1 MKINIEHNYYPEDMV
16 PYSIVR
22 DHLRYDYGDA
32 EELVKSY
39 VASACDYMETLTNR
53 VFSSTTPEQHETAEH
68 TFDASPAPLNGA
80 VTVYLDK
87 DELDAVKTLRNVTG
101 DWSVVSQE
109 YYHETGVWMPIA
121 GRDQVE
127 AVEDDPSTTE
137 VDETVAFVQGAAG
150 ATNLSLTNIYTDVYP
165 IEIDYMDL
173 GQPIDIHDRDKQVYR
188 ITLSGG
194 DNVKDLP
201 RQYRQAMLLL
211 VGHYDSQREA
221 EYIGG
226 LTTEIKEGVQRLLA
240 TVKVY

>member
-1 MKINIEHNYYPEDMV
+1 M
-16 PYSIVR
+16 SIVR

-53 VFSSTTPEQHETAEH
+53 VFCSSEPERHETAENV
-68 TFDASPAPLNGA
+68 FNDAPAPLSGT

-87 DELDAVKTLRNVTG
+87 GELDAVKTLRNVTG
-101 DWSVVSQE
+101 EWAVTAQE
-109 YYHETGVWMPIA
+109 YYHNTNVWMPLA

-127 AVEDDPSTTE
+127 AVEDDPNSSP
-137 VDETVAFVQGAAG
+137 DETVEFVEGADG
-150 ATNLSLTNIYTDVYP
+150 GSDFDLTNVYTDVYP
-165 IEIDYMDL
+165 IELDYTEM
-173 GQPIDIHDRDKQVYR
+173 GEPGDIHARDKQVYKV
-188 ITLSGG
+188 TLQGG

-221 EYIGG
+221 EYVGG

>member
-1 MKINIEHNYYPEDMV
+1 MKINIQHNYYPEDMV
-16 PYSIVR
+16 PYSVVR

-53 VFSSTTPEQHETAEH
+53 VFCSSTPEQHETAED
-68 TFDASPAPLNGA
+68 TYNVSPAALNA
-80 VTVYLDK
+80 TVTVYLDK
-87 DELDAVKTLRNVTG
+87 DDVNAVQTLRNITG
-101 DWSVVSQE
+101 SWSATSIQ
-109 YYHETGVWMPIA
+109 YL
-121 GRDQVE
+121 D
-127 AVEDDPSTTE
+127 TTNTY
-137 VDETVAFVQGAAG
+137 VD
-150 ATNLSLTNIYTDVYP
+150 YTDTKARVRNTGYP
-165 IEIDYMDL
+165 IQIDFVDAETPTDINTDQDYDL
-173 GQPIDIHDRDKQVYR
+173 YKVV
-188 ITLSGG
+188 LEGG

>member
-1 MKINIEHNYYPEDMV
+1 MKINKNSNFYPEDMV

-53 VFSSTTPEQHETAEH
+53 VFSSTTPEQHETAED
-68 TFDASPAPLNGA
+68 TFNATPAALNGSA
-80 VTVYLDK
+80 VVYLDEN
-87 DELDAVKTLRNVTG
+87 DILAIQSLRNVTG
-101 DWSVVSQE
+101 DWTVVSKE
-109 YYHETGVWMPIA
+109 YLDENGTYVTLSDTKARVRNTG
-121 GRDQVE
+121 
-127 AVEDDPSTTE
+127 
-137 VDETVAFVQGAAG
+137 
-150 ATNLSLTNIYTDVYP
+150 YP
-165 IEIDYMDL
+165 IQVDFTDIEVPTDINTDQDYDL
-173 GQPIDIHDRDKQVYR
+173 YR
-188 ITLSGG
+188 VTLSGG

-221 EYIGG
+221 EYVGG

>member
-1 MKINIEHNYYPEDMV
+1 MPSPPLFKLGHMRIKISHNYYPEDMV
-16 PYSIVR
+16 PYSVVR

-53 VFSSTTPEQHETAEH
+53 VFSSTNPDRHETGED
-68 TFDASPAPLNGA
+68 TYNESPTAKKAL
-80 VTVYLDK
+80 VTVWLDR
-87 DELDAVKTLRNVTG
+87 DEINKIQTLRNITG
-101 DWSVVSQE
+101 DFLTVSGM
-109 YYHETGVWMPIA
+109 YYDNTGTWVELPTTDAQFDDIEFRLDSYPPQIDMTNFQAPEDLYDK
-121 GRDQVE
+121 RDY
-127 AVEDDPSTTE
+127 DLYRFT
-137 VDETVAFVQGAAG
+137 
-150 ATNLSLTNIYTDVYP
+150 LT
-165 IEIDYMDL
+165 
-173 GQPIDIHDRDKQVYR
+173 
-188 ITLSGG
+188 GG

>member
-1 MKINIEHNYYPEDMV
+1 MKLNIQHNYYPEDMV
-16 PYSIVR
+16 PYSVVR

-53 VFSSTTPEQHETAEH
+53 VFCSSAPERHEIDEDNYNPTPNA
-68 TFDASPAPLNGA
+68 LNA
-80 VTVYLDK
+80 TVTVYLDK
-87 DELDAVKTLRNVTG
+87 GDTNSVQKLRNITG
-101 DWSVVSQE
+101 DWTVASEE
-109 YYHETGVWMPIA
+109 YWHETGEWVPMA
-121 GRDQVE
+121 GRTQVE
-127 AVEDDPSTTE
+127 AVADDPLTTE
-137 VDETVAFVQGAAG
+137 VDETVEFVQGAEG
-150 ATNLSLTNIYTDVYP
+150 TNMTDAVIFNDTYP
-165 IEIDYMDL
+165 IEIDWTSVNA
-173 GQPIDIHDRDKQVYR
+173 PADIHARDKQVYK
-188 ITLSGG
+188 IVLSGG

-221 EYIGG
+221 EYVGG

>member
-1 MKINIEHNYYPEDMV
+1 MKINKNSNYYPEDMV

-22 DHLRYDYGDA
+22 DHLRYDEGDA

-53 VFSSTTPEQHETAEH
+53 VFCSTTPDLHENDLYNQVDPA
-68 TFDASPAPLNGA
+68 DALEAS
-80 VTVYLDK
+80 VTVFFDD
-87 DELDAVKTLRNVTG
+87 DELDKVHHLRNITG
-101 DWSVVSQE
+101 SWTYSDVSLL
-109 YYHETGVWMPIA
+109 YLHEDGQWVSMAGGSGSEGV
-121 GRDQVE
+121 
-127 AVEDDPSTTE
+127 DDYTKAYVMTE
-137 VDETVAFVQGAAG
+137 T
-150 ATNLSLTNIYTDVYP
+150 YP
-165 IEIDYMDL
+165 ITIDWTKV
-173 GQPIDIHDRDKQVYR
+173 GVPSDIHPRGRNVFQ
-188 ITLSGG
+188 ITFNGG

-221 EYIGG
+221 EYVGG

>member
-1 MKINIEHNYYPEDMV
+1 MKLNIQHNYYPEDMV
-16 PYSIVR
+16 PYSVVR

-53 VFSSTTPEQHETAEH
+53 VFCSSAPERHEIDEDNYNPTPNA
-68 TFDASPAPLNGA
+68 LNA
-80 VTVYLDK
+80 TVTVFLDK
-87 DELDAVKTLRNVTG
+87 GDIDKVQKLRNITG
-101 DWSVVSQE
+101 DWTVASEE
-109 YYHETGVWMPIA
+109 YWH
-121 GRDQVE
+121 
-127 AVEDDPSTTE
+127 DDPATTE
-137 VDETVAFVQGAAG
+137 VDETVEFVQGAEG
-150 ATNLSLTNIYTDVYP
+150 TDMTDAVIFNDTYP
-165 IEIDYMDL
+165 IEIDWT
-173 GQPIDIHDRDKQVYR
+173 GISAPADIHAREKQVYK
-188 ITLSGG
+188 IVLSGG

-221 EYIGG
+221 EYVGG